1 MKKNVIVGTIVKNKI
16 TFTNKLYYINKLY
29 YKNSVFYNHNTDIH
43 KHAWY

>member
-29 YKNSVFYNHNTDIH
+29 FKNSVFYNHNTDIH